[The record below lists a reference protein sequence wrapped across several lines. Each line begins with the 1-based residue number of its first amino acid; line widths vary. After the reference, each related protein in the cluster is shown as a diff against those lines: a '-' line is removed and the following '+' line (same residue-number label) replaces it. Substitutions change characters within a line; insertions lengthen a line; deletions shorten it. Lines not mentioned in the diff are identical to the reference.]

1 MFSDLCQNLQKITQ
15 NHKRIMNTMLEPY
28 GLTYPQYLVL
38 HTVFEKGQILA
49 QELIVLLDSDKATLS
64 GIIRRLHER
73 DWLIKEEDPKDK
85 RKQILSLSFEG
96 RNKMHAIGSLE
107 DQCENMLM
115 HSYPLKD
122 QKKFQQY
129 LEEMIENQSQYLN
142 QSR

>member
-1 MFSDLCQNLQKITQ
+1 
-15 NHKRIMNTMLEPY
+15 MLEPY

-96 RNKMHAIGSLE
+96 RDKINT
-107 DQCENMLM
+107 
-115 HSYPLKD
+115 
-122 QKKFQQY
+122 
-129 LEEMIENQSQYLN
+129 
-142 QSR
+142 